1 MSTRFTNDGR
11 IGTPPEVRMFASN
24 GNQPP
29 RGVLRLN
36 VKFDNLVPTEDG
48 PVDKGGFWANVE
60 IFGRD
65 VEQWATLYQPGMSVM
80 VDGRMVRDTW
90 QDQNGQEQAA
100 FKVTNARVA
109 ILPYR
114 IASVEMTPSN
124 NGAPASAQNATTV
137 QGASAA
143 ASSASDHDGAPASA
157 HDTPADQ
164 QTSPTADPNQG
175 A

>member
-1 MSTRFTNDGR
+1 MSTRFSNDGR

-36 VKFDNLVPTEDG
+36 VKFDNLMPTEEG

-65 VEQWATLYQPGMSVM
+65 VEQWASLYQPGMSVM

-100 FKVTNARVA
+100 FKITNARVA

-124 NGAPASAQNATTV
+124 NGAPAT
-137 QGASAA
+137 G
-143 ASSASDHDGAPASA
+143 
-157 HDTPADQ
+157 HDTPSGQEAPP
-164 QTSPTADPNQG
+164 SVDPSQG

>member
-65 VEQWATLYQPGMSVM
+65 VEQWANLYQPGMSVM

-114 IASVEMTPSN
+114 IASVEMAPAN
-124 NGAPASAQNATTV
+124 NGAPASAQNAPAGE
-137 QGASAA
+137 GAPAT
-143 ASSASDHDGAPASA
+143 ASSAPGHDGAPTSG
-157 HDTPADQ
+157 HDT
-164 QTSPTADPNQG
+164 SSGQG
-175 A
+175 ASSSDAPSPGA

>member
-36 VKFDNLVPTEDG
+36 VKFDNLVPTEEG

-90 QDQNGQEQAA
+90 QDQHGQEQAA
-100 FKVTNARVA
+100 FKITNARVA

-124 NGAPASAQNATTV
+124 NGAPASAQNAPTG
-137 QGASAA
+137 QGTPAA
-143 ASSASDHDGAPASA
+143 AQSAPAHDGAPASA
-157 HDTPADQ
+157 QNAPAGQEAPHSDTP
-164 QTSPTADPNQG
+164 SQG

>member
-1 MSTRFTNDGR
+1 MSTRFSNDGR

-36 VKFDNLVPTEDG
+36 VKFDNLVPTEEG

-114 IASVEMTPSN
+114 IASVEMTPAN
-124 NGAPASAQNATTV
+124 NGAPTSAQNAPTG
-137 QGASAA
+137 QGTPAA
-143 ASSASDHDGAPASA
+143 AQSAPAHDGVPASA
-157 HDTPADQ
+157 HH
-164 QTSPTADPNQG
+164 TSSGQGTSSSDAPNPG